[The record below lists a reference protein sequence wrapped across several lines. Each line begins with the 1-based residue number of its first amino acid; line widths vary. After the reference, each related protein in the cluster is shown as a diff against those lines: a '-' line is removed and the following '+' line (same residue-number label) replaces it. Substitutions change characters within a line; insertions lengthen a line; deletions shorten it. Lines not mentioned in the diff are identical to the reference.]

1 MVSCDASGQ
10 YLQIRIAQAGSKL
23 EFSDVLAFD
32 EAPIV
37 ISSSTD
43 ISLQDISEHDSNSL
57 FRVFENFDPS
67 LTGCGTFTTT
77 SDAPHFEITLP
88 SLTRV
93 TSIMVHGNSQSA
105 DGVY

>member
-1 MVSCDASGQ
+1 MCKSSCDWANRFYDFSLDANAPCCLLVKLSIAFSFAISSGQ
-10 YLQIRIAQAGSKL
+10 YLQIRIHLAGGKL
-23 EFSDVLAFD
+23 QFSDILAFD

-67 LTGCGTFTTT
+67 
-77 SDAPHFEITLP
+77 
-88 SLTRV
+88 
-93 TSIMVHGNSQSA
+93 
-105 DGVY
+105 